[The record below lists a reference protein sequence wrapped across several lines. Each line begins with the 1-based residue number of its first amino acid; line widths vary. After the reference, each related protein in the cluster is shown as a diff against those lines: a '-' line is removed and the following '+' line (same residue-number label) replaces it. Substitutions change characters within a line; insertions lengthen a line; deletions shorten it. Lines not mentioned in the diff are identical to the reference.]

1 MAFQDADS
9 TAGAAPGAMPP
20 TSAHALFVVH
30 SDSGVVPSERCTQ
43 THWEQA
49 WTGAAVQAG
58 TTHPMQLLRDS
69 ITAAGGGHPIDDLLI
84 NTATHLVLT
93 APHWNRAEPRH
104 EEEFTRVLF
113 HLRETT
119 NKMLLDGHLQW
130 APSEDEQEED
140 GDGGPRGRSASSGE
154 SPGSARLASESESD
168 SSMPDHDEPE
178 PGGNSLMQEDGLAR
192 DA

>member
-93 APHWNRAEPRH
+93 APRRATARGGVHAGPLPPAR
-104 EEEFTRVLF
+104 
-113 HLRETT
+113 
-119 NKMLLDGHLQW
+119 D
-130 APSEDEQEED
+130 DEQ
-140 GDGGPRGRSASSGE
+140 
-154 SPGSARLASESESD
+154 
-168 SSMPDHDEPE
+168 
-178 PGGNSLMQEDGLAR
+178 
-192 DA
+192 DAA